1 MNETLIID
9 TNAALATPSQQ
20 IKIEPLP
27 LYDENHPMLKV
38 LIPEYKQ
45 SLPNPIMDILIKRL
59 KMTMKLYGGIGLSA
73 NQCGVFER
81 VFVIGTDQFQIAC
94 INSRII
100 GKAPSTTKES
110 EGCLSYPGLYLKIDR
125 PSWVDVEF
133 IDEAGVTKQMHLE
146 GITARCFQHELDHM
160 NGIRM
165 VEYAGPVTL
174 QMARKKQ
181 KKIVKDIIRNLKK
194 PNETKAKT
202 FSLDGK

>member
-9 TNAALATPSQQ
+9 TGAAIGTPTQQ
-20 IKIEPLP
+20 ARVEPLP

-38 LIPEYKQ
+38 QIPEYKFD
-45 SLPNPIMDILIKRL
+45 LPNPLMEMLVKRL

-81 VFVIGTDQFQIAC
+81 VFVIGTDHFQIAC
-94 INSRII
+94 INPRII
-100 GKAPSTTKES
+100 GQAPSTIKSE
-110 EGCLSYPGLYLKIDR
+110 EGCLSFPGLHVKLDR
-125 PSWVDVEF
+125 PDWVEVEF
-133 IDEAGVTKQMHLE
+133 TNEMGELKQMRLE

-165 VEYAGPVTL
+165 IDHIGPVAL

-181 KKIVKDIIRNLKK
+181 EKIIKKIVRHKK
-194 PNETKAKT
+194 K
-202 FSLDGK
+202 